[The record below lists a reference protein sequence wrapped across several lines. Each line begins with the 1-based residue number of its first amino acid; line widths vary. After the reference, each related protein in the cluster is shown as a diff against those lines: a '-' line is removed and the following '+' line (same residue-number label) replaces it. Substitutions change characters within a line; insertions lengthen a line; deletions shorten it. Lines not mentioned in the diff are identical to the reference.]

1 VGGGG
6 SLYIVSRN
14 ILELLLMTLI
24 SYEASWHLT
33 AVYCIHVRAFV
44 FQTTSANCMAVGE
57 NFIFIGC
64 AEGIVR
70 CFSPS
75 TLQFVTTLPRTHYL
89 GVDVAQGL
97 SIRFVVIEYS
107 YVLHCCGYKVH
118 LRMATRVIPAAI
130 KLCFSKK

>member
-1 VGGGG
+1 
-6 SLYIVSRN
+6 
-14 ILELLLMTLI
+14 MT
-24 SYEASWHLT
+24 
-33 AVYCIHVRAFV
+33 
-44 FQTTSANCMAVGE
+44 VGE

-97 SIRFVVIEYS
+97 SIRFVVIEYF
-107 YVLHCCGYKVH
+107 YVFHCCGVTVQLQLDAHVTAIAGQLCLPKKQTFFQVCNLITWVQKLTVH
-118 LRMATRVIPAAI
+118 LFWILNGSCCLPLGMTA
-130 KLCFSKK
+130 LCNI

>member
-1 VGGGG
+1 MTCIPHRA
-6 SLYIVSRN
+6 SLH
-14 ILELLLMTLI
+14 LI
-24 SYEASWHLT
+24 T
-33 AVYCIHVRAFV
+33 VYWIYFYNFV
-44 FQTTSANCMAVGE
+44 FQTTSANCMTVGE

-75 TLQFVTTLPRTHYL
+75 TLHFVTTLPRTHYI

-107 YVLHCCGYKVH
+107 CVFHCCGVTLQLQLDIH
-118 LRMATRVIPAAI
+118 VTPVAGQP
-130 KLCFSKK
+130 CFSKKHTFFGYIF

>member
-1 VGGGG
+1 
-6 SLYIVSRN
+6 
-14 ILELLLMTLI
+14 MT
-24 SYEASWHLT
+24 
-33 AVYCIHVRAFV
+33 
-44 FQTTSANCMAVGE
+44 VGE

-97 SIRFVVIEYS
+97 SIRFVVIEYA
-107 YVLHCCGYKVH
+107 YVLHHFDDKVQ
-118 LRMATRVIPAAI
+118 L
-130 KLCFSKK
+130 